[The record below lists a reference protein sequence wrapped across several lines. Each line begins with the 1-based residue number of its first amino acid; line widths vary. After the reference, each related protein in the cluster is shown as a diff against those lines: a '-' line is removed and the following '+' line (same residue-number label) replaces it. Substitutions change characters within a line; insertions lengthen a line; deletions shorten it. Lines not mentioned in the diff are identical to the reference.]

1 MLELESEPLEEYLR
15 QDVPREE
22 NGKQSDIAKTIARFL
37 LNFKGIDY
45 KTEWVSVL
53 R

>member
-22 NGKQSDIAKTIARFL
+22 SKQSDIAKTIARFL